1 MVPKDFLQSGGVAY
15 SPAQIEE
22 LEKTMAAL
30 LGGEFA
36 GGWQQLDEILN
47 NAGLPD
53 ALHTIARL
61 REYLQSEVTVS
72 LAVGD
77 LKKADAAT
85 ACLANLA
92 EWTLP
97 EQ

>member
-1 MVPKDFLQSGGVAY
+1 M
-15 SPAQIEE
+15 
-22 LEKTMAAL
+22 TAL

-36 GGWQQLDEILN
+36 GGWQELDEILN
-47 NAGLPD
+47 KAGLPD
-53 ALHTIARL
+53 AFHTIARL

-85 ACLANLA
+85 ACLENLA
-92 EWTLP
+92 QWNLP
-97 EQ
+97 RH